1 MDEPTQADIDKL
13 KAAHADRSLKSMSL
27 LEKDADGKGTGE
39 EFTFIYTGPSKT
51 EYEKYIGEMEAA
63 GKLKTDLE
71 KTLAVRDV
79 MERLSLQQIRW
90 PDRQTVSDIFQRYPM
105 LVLNTGKEISNSTGD
120 SFEVRSKKL

>member
-1 MDEPTQADIDKL
+1 MSEPSQEVIAKL
-13 KAAHADRSLKSMSL
+13 KAAHADRALKSMSL
-27 LEKDADGKGTGE
+27 LEKDADGKCTGE
-39 EFTFIYTGPSKT
+39 EFTFIFTGPSKM

-63 GKLKTDLE
+63 GKLKSDLD

-90 PDRQTVSDIFQRYPM
+90 PDRETVTGIFAQYPM
-105 LVLNTGKEISNSTGD
+105 LVLNTGREISNATGD